1 MVFMLQIAMS
11 IKIFVTKIGVI
22 IVFLNIGDECQ
33 SISNDNT
40 MKVTGNAYTC
50 NAGGGIEDGDDNVDN
65 DDYNDDDDH
74 VVIWL

>member
-1 MVFMLQIAMS
+1 MVFMLQIAML

-22 IVFLNIGDECQ
+22 IVFLKIGDECQ
-33 SISNDNT
+33 SICNDST

-50 NAGGGIEDGDDNVDN
+50 NAGGGIDDNIDN
-65 DDYNDDDDH
+65 DDYDDDDDH